1 MMRPGMIVETVV
13 VWVVPV
19 LLAAS
24 GLLFLKGH
32 NAPGGGFIAGL
43 LTAAALVLRLVAFG
57 SGLYRGKEDFYI
69 RLISAGLLIA
79 LCTATAP
86 AILGYSFFT
95 HTFGHVHVPVIGDI
109 ELASAALFDL
119 GVYLVVV
126 GTVVT
131 VIGALNT
138 REVDGD

>member
-1 MMRPGMIVETVV
+1 
-13 VWVVPV
+13 
-19 LLAAS
+19 
-24 GLLFLKGH
+24 
-32 NAPGGGFIAGL
+32 
-43 LTAAALVLRLVAFG
+43 LTSAALVLRFVAFG
-57 SGLYRGKEDFYI
+57 SELHRGKEDLYI
-69 RLISAGLLIA
+69 RLTTLGLLIA
-79 LCTATAP
+79 LCTATIP

-95 HTFGHVHVPVIGDI
+95 HTFGHVHLPVIGDI

-131 VIGALNT
+131 VIGALIT